1 MADNGNGSKGSDSK
15 GNGSGIEKI
24 IGAGS
29 NPKNK

>member
-1 MADNGNGSKGSDSK
+1 MADNNDSKGNDSK

>member
-1 MADNGNGSKGSDSK
+1 MSK
-15 GNGSGIEKI
+15 GNSNPKPPAKPDGSGIEKI

>member
-1 MADNGNGSKGSDSK
+1 MADNDDSKGNDSK

>member
-1 MADNGNGSKGSDSK
+1 MGSKGNDSKDSK